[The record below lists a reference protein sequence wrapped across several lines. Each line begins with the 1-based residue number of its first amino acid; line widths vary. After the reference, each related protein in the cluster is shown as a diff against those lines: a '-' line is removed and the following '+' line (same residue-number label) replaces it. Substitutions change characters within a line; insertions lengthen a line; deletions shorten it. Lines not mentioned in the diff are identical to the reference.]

1 MTHAILVLIK
11 NLVFEAARSQI
22 FALIKIAIFVVAIR
36 ECTFLTAANPYIL
49 IIALKAVLAEGET
62 IPYLLVCFIA
72 YWQRLDLGLDLQKL
86 FCLLRSSFAH
96 A

>member
-1 MTHAILVLIK
+1 MHLSDCGESIYLD
-11 NLVFEAARSQI
+11 NCF
-22 FALIKIAIFVVAIR
+22 
-36 ECTFLTAANPYIL
+36 
-49 IIALKAVLAEGET
+49 LKAVLAEGET